1 MDGIQFVGRCLIL
14 LVFFVSITKFKTVE
28 SSPLGKIFS
37 STSHKKDF
45 KLNAERLS
53 QHSSTN
59 DNRTIAVNSNVIRFC
74 ASINSIRWAGHSWG
88 VSNVA
93 KYSSVKIILG
103 SPKTWFVWQVRISN
117 RIFYMFGLK
126 SMEQEGKFHF
136 VRNQGN
142 RNLILSKPQSQP
154 TSNLQNTDSRLFE
167 VLSSTD
173 EERSILRNPPFNHL
187 TLRHEAT
194 DSFIIESEQ
203 REILL
208 KKNMVDLVG
217 HYRFTT
223 DGRPA
228 TNNMDCH

>member
-1 MDGIQFVGRCLIL
+1 MDGIQIQFARICLM
-14 LVFFVSITKFKTVE
+14 LVLVLFVSITKFQTVE

-59 DNRTIAVNSNVIRFC
+59 DNRTTAVNSNVIRFC
-74 ASINSIRWAGHSWG
+74 ASINSVRCAGHSWG

-103 SPKTWFVWQVRISN
+103 SPRTWFVWQVRISN

-142 RNLILSKPQSQP
+142 TKLILSGPQSQP

-167 VLSSTD
+167 VLSSTKD
-173 EERSILRNPPFNHL
+173 EKGSILRNQ
-187 TLRHEAT
+187 AT
-194 DSFIIESEQ
+194 DSFITDSNQ

-208 KKNMVDLVG
+208 EKNKVDLVG
-217 HYRFTT
+217 NYRFTT
-223 DGRPA
+223 RI
-228 TNNMDCH
+228 CEH